1 MEELIISV
9 VKSHPPIYDKKDHN
23 YKDRSGA
30 VVKIWKVI
38 AVSLGNGSCPDMSM
52 TYIVEHRKINFTED

>member
-9 VKSHPPIYDKKDHN
+9 VKSHPPFYDKKDHN

-38 AVSLGNGSCPDMSM
+38 AVSLGNGSCPDMTS
-52 TYIVEHRKINFTED
+52 IV

>member
-9 VKSHPPIYDKKDHN
+9 VKSHPPISIYDKKDHN

-38 AVSLGNGSCPDMSM
+38 AVSLGNGSCPDMTS
-52 TYIVEHRKINFTED
+52 IV